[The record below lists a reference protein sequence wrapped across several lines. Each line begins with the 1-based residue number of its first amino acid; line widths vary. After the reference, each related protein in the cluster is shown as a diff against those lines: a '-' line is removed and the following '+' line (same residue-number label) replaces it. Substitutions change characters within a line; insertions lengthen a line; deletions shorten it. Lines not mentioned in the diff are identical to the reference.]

1 MRASSVGLTVA
12 SVAILTATA
21 APVCGQTGRV
31 AVFGNAG
38 RVEAHAEEH
47 DRGKMAMYGGELVFT
62 LRGTLR
68 AGLEVEV
75 GRIRRG
81 DLSHPP
87 DRRSDF
93 DTAATITPFEFK
105 QTAIT
110 VSILREWPA
119 TARVRGFA
127 GAGLGVLLQD
137 LGGWF
142 YGESA
147 PWSDHLTPEVIHLRG
162 GMVGSVNR
170 HLCIRGEVA
179 FSTGGG
185 AMGYFGGRAGVG
197 YVF

>member
-1 MRASSVGLTVA
+1 MLSCRFRVVLVALAVVGAAVDPVFAQEDRVVA
-12 SVAILTATA
+12 
-21 APVCGQTGRV
+21 
-31 AVFGNAG
+31 FGNIG

-47 DRGKMAMYGGELVFT
+47 DRGKMTMYGGELLFT

-68 AGLEVEV
+68 AGVDVEA
-75 GRIRRG
+75 GTIRRG
-81 DLSHPP
+81 DPNRPP

-110 VSILREWPA
+110 LSILREWPA

-127 GAGLGVLLQD
+127 GAGMGVLLQH
-137 LGGWF
+137 LSGWF

-147 PWSDHLTPEVIHLRG
+147 PWSDHVTPGVFHLRG
-162 GMVGSVNR
+162 GVVASVTP
-170 HLCIRGEVA
+170 HLCFRGEVV
-179 FSTGGG
+179 FSIGGG
-185 AMGYFGGRAGVG
+185 AMGYFGPRAGIG